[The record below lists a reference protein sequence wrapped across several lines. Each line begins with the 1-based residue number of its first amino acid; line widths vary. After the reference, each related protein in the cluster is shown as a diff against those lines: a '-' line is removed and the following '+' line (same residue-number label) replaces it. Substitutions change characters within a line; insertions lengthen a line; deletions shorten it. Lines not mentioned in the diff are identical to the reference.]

1 MRYLGGCNEACVM
14 PLLDAFA
21 SASFTAF
28 VMPLFEY
35 FNLTF
40 LGVSH
45 HQLLSFLLD

>member
-1 MRYLGGCNEACVM
+1 MDGKSVVERVVVILR
-14 PLLDAFA
+14 
-21 SASFTAF
+21 F

-45 HQLLSFLLD
+45 RQPLSFLLD